1 MPLKLVNPRHGKLVL
16 APKHLAVVRAVLR
29 AHAPKHRVYA
39 FGSRVVTSKADQ
51 ARIKPHSDLDLALEG
66 PKLRPEQA
74 FALREAFSDS
84 DLPMRVDAVALNDLP
99 KGWEIRGWR
108 V

>member
-1 MPLKLVNPRHGKLVL
+1 MTGVQ
-16 APKHLAVVRAVLR
+16 
-29 AHAPKHRVYA
+29 
-39 FGSRVVTSKADQ
+39 TC
-51 ARIKPHSDLDLALEG
+51 ALPIFEG